1 MSQWNKAA
9 KKRQR
14 ILQLCE
20 QRVKEREV
28 HPGAGY
34 KSVQFMVIPSEYEKL
49 PTCMCLG
56 WFLWNMRSGSFVY
69 AWSVTKSCPT
79 LCDPM
84 DCSPPGSSVHEISH
98 ARTLEWL
105 AISCSGDLPA
115 RGIETMSLAFPSL
128 AGKFFT
134 TMPPGKP
141 LDISVVVQ

>member
-14 ILQLCE
+14 IFQLCE

-34 KSVQFMVIPSEYEKL
+34 KSVQFMVIPSEYKKL

-69 AWSVTKSCPT
+69 AWSVTIFVTPWTEALQAPLSMRFPMQEHWCGLPFPAQEIFLPEGLKPCLLHFLHWQANSLP
-79 LCDPM
+79 LCHRG
-84 DCSPPGSSVHEISH
+84 SPS
-98 ARTLEWL
+98 
-105 AISCSGDLPA
+105 
-115 RGIETMSLAFPSL
+115 
-128 AGKFFT
+128 
-134 TMPPGKP
+134 
-141 LDISVVVQ
+141 ISVLLFSS